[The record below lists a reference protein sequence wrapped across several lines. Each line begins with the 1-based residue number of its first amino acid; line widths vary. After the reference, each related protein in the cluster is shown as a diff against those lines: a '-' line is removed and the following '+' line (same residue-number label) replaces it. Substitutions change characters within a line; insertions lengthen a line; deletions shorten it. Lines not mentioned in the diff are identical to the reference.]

1 MNISG
6 EFTLHL
12 YPLWMHGAFVV
23 AVSDFMHIL
32 LPCEFLCFHT
42 AGSTCTVRWIIEW
55 RAKCP
60 CLWHLCL
67 PLQAFDV
74 WDPISIQI
82 QSKLRWQKWDF
93 IWQIMR
99 LKQTFSWYS
108 CDKHTARCDKTRIM
122 LPVSYND
129 FTHIVFVAL
138 YITSRHN
145 QREVTSV
152 NNSISSFFPQ
162 QLFFKQ

>member
-1 MNISG
+1 M
-6 EFTLHL
+6 L
-12 YPLWMHGAFVV
+12 YLCPLRMHRAFV
-23 AVSDFMHIL
+23 VSDFMHIL

-42 AGSTCTVRWIIEW
+42 AGSTCTVWWIIEW

-67 PLQAFDV
+67 SLQAFDV

-99 LKQTFSWYS
+99 LKQTLSWYS
-108 CDKHTARCDKTRIM
+108 CDKHAAGWDKTRIM
-122 LPVSYND
+122 LPVSYD
-129 FTHIVFVAL
+129 VFTHIAFVAL
-138 YITSRHN
+138 YITCCLS
-145 QREVTSV
+145 QAVTRETTSV
-152 NNSISSFFPQ
+152 ITPPPPAA
-162 QLFFKQ
+162 LL